1 MADRQHWIAK
11 LPEEHPG
18 CGMDASRQG
27 VREGPGELA
36 GPIKTPKLRDLH
48 AHEL

>member
-1 MADRQHWIAK
+1 MAGPQHWIAK

-27 VREGPGELA
+27 VGNGSGELA
-36 GPIKTPKLRDLH
+36 GPLKTPKLRDLH

>member
-1 MADRQHWIAK
+1 MAGRQHWIAK

-18 CGMDASRQG
+18 CSMDASRQG
-27 VREGPGELA
+27 VGEGPGELA